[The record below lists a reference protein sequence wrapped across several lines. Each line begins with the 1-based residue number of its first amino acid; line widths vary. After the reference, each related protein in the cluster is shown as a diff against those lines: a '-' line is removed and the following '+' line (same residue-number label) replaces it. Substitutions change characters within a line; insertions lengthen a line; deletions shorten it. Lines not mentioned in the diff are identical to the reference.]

1 MAGAAIGSALK
12 NPQVAGL
19 LEQMA
24 LQAGQQAV
32 SQKMGGGVQRD
43 SESFGATMTKAARG
57 NFVGATID
65 LSAMA
70 LDVGM
75 TAARY
80 TSPVGVAST
89 IGNTAADLGLTTE
102 RTGVAAR
109 GLSDVMDDTQ
119 NAVYNVAKNPASPG
133 AWMEL
138 AETVASLPAKFEAL
152 GDVVADVAQDL
163 KGFSG
168 AMTEAAMIQDIGQ
181 IERSF
186 QSAEATGESV
196 LELTQAVESMKDELQ
211 PIRDS
216 ITNVMAMVL
225 TTILTKLEEIIEFLK
240 PVLET
245 IVNVLTTMAKVLEK
259 LPKIGKYFDGLSD
272 YLQAI
277 EFNTQPKPE
286 GDLMG
291 LNRDMAQVMGLT
303 DGVSQLSFDTNSSNA
318 PMTEDERKQGGG
330 AGLPKMFGSGSS
342 GGSGGGTGGGG
353 KFGGAGF

>member
-1 MAGAAIGSALK
+1 MAGSAIGAALR
-12 NPQVAGL
+12 NPQVAGM

-32 SQKMGGGVQRD
+32 SQKIGGGVQRD

-57 NFVGATID
+57 NFVGATMD
-65 LSAMA
+65 MQARA

-75 TAARY
+75 TAVRY
-80 TSPVGVAST
+80 TSPIGVAST

-109 GLSDVMDDTQ
+109 GLSDVMDDAQ
-119 NAVYNVAKNPASPG
+119 NAVFNVAKNPMDPG

-138 AETVASLPAKFEAL
+138 GETVASLPAKFEAL
-152 GDVVADVAQDL
+152 GDVVAGVAQDL
-163 KGFSG
+163 KGFGS

-216 ITNVMAMVL
+216 VTNVMAIIL
-225 TTILTKLEEIIEFLK
+225 TSILTKLEEVVEFFK
-240 PVLET
+240 PL
-245 IVNVLTTMAKVLEK
+245 LEK
-259 LPKIGKYFDGLSD
+259 TVAILTELAKRLENLPGIGKYFDGLATI
-272 YLQAI
+272 LGAI

-291 LNRDMAQVMGLT
+291 LNRDMAQVMGLA

-353 KFGGAGF
+353 RFGGAGF